1 MIGYHQ
7 PDLSPNRTVSMY
19 SVLMKLV
26 IAWTVFALCVCK
38 STTSIIS
45 HSVVTFFVEETNV
58 FLIKYD
64 KWLVCSTI
72 FLYSF
77 DLLVSGLCFVPFC
90 L

>member
-7 PDLSPNRTVSMY
+7 PDLSPNRRVSMY

-26 IAWTVFALCVCK
+26 IAWTVFALCVCQQA
-38 STTSIIS
+38 SFS

-64 KWLVCSTI
+64 KWLVCSTT
-72 FLYSF
+72 F
-77 DLLVSGLCFVPFC
+77 FV
-90 L
+90 